1 MLNESLLVAPV
12 AGATSKSSTTLTIS
26 LISARLAADN
36 LCTYLPW
43 HQHELSNAC
52 CHLPV
57 VLFLFIFRGRFKQ
70 RNTGGVNAPLTH
82 TVPTR
87 LHTVYYTSVDCNPLS
102 TSVCSK
108 FVIQLVPSVVQQLT
122 RFRMRQHA
130 WRGPSAV
137 AELLVYTA
145 YNMAKDADVMFR
157 PMSSLYC
164 IVCCCLVLLH
174 ACYVCITLSHVYI
187 YVVIPELNYS
197 GQPFTMSSA

>member
-1 MLNESLLVAPV
+1 MNACWSRQLPAQQVRVQLLWQFRVSAPV
-12 AGATSKSSTTLTIS
+12 WRQT
-26 LISARLAADN
+26 ISARTFHGIRTNCRTHVAI
-36 LCTYLPW
+36 YLW
-43 HQHELSNAC
+43 Y
-52 CHLPV
+52 
-57 VLFLFIFRGRFKQ
+57 FFKFIFRGRFKQ
-70 RNTGGVNAPLTH
+70 RNIGGVNAPLTH

-108 FVIQLVPSVVQQLT
+108 FVIQLVPSVLQQLT

-157 PMSSLYC
+157 SMSSLYC

-174 ACYVCITLSHVYI
+174 GCYVCITLSHVYI